1 VVLIHRFDVLGI
13 DLHCHK
19 ISSPN
24 SSNFSQNRR
33 FSLPSSAQI
42 DEQLAQNFS
51 KKCEPAKA
59 GPIPAKAG
67 RPTGPCRLARSAPL
81 LATPSTCSTSARPWP
96 RSARHTK
103 GPRHRLVSAARHS
116 CSPPALVR
124 THAWPQHRSTL
135 LPPLLF
141 PQLAQATSSSHA
153 PSQLPGRPTQRK
165 LPPASGRAPPPAHPQ
180 PLAPIA
186 SSQQLA
192 APSPAPPLLACV
204 GSPAS
209 CLDSLAPSSTP
220 RRPSAQH
227 RSIPA
232 KAGPNW
238 LKPDYI
244 RPTPF

>member
-1 VVLIHRFDVLGI
+1 V
-13 DLHCHK
+13 
-19 ISSPN
+19 
-24 SSNFSQNRR
+24 
-33 FSLPSSAQI
+33 
-42 DEQLAQNFS
+42 QNFS

-59 GPIPAKAG
+59 GPIPAKVG
-67 RPTGPCRLARSAPL
+67 RPAGPRHLARSAPL
-81 LATPSTCSTSARPWP
+81 LATLSTCSTSARPWP
-96 RSARHTK
+96 RSARHTE
-103 GPRHRLVSAARHS
+103 GPCHRLVSAACHS
-116 CSPPALVR
+116 CSPPALAR
-124 THAWPQHRSTL
+124 MHAWPQHRSTS

-153 PSQLPGRPTQRK
+153 PPQLPGRPTQRK
-165 LPPASGRAPPPAHPQ
+165 LPPTSGRAPPPTRPQ
-180 PLAPIA
+180 SPAPTA

-192 APSPAPPLLACV
+192 ALSPAPPLLACV

-227 RSIPA
+227 RSIPV
-232 KAGPNW
+232 KAGPNQ